1 MLNRNFRQILL
12 LLFTAMLL
20 ASPAL
25 AYKKVKCFMPQ
36 APDINLQGMKRV
48 AILDFESHNDVS
60 AEAGRALAD
69 LMIEFMLME
78 DRGISAIHGGLFGS
92 KKGGVTLVEGLSTR
106 CFDVVERSR
115 MEAVI
120 SELKLGQT
128 GIINESEASQIGEV
142 LGVDF
147 IIMGTVSAEKT
158 DRHSREIHSKVRNKK
173 KITFKVDCIKR
184 KVSVSASIRIV
195 DAKTGKILDTRRA
208 YRKLEDKWCSDRRK
222 DLRDDGEMAGTCVA
236 LIAWEFTNMIN
247 PWYELEVFELD
258 KIKIKEFKKEAD
270 VAALATQKY
279 ELRKAYV
286 IFKKLFDNDP
296 YNPKYLYNLGILYEI
311 SGDFEMAKEMFDG
324 AAMLKDDKRY
334 KRAAERIAR
343 RTNLVPFYASL
354 DMAIVPVDFE
364 SAADDKS
371 LFTEFVKMRG
381 KSQKR
386 YPVYQGPANTS
397 GEVVRIPGEIRLEV
411 LAIEGD
417 WYKIK
422 LPIGGKI
429 GYVHKDQIKK

>member
-1 MLNRNFRQILL
+1 
-12 LLFTAMLL
+12 
-20 ASPAL
+20 
-25 AYKKVKCFMPQ
+25 
-36 APDINLQGMKRV
+36 
-48 AILDFESHNDVS
+48 
-60 AEAGRALAD
+60 
-69 LMIEFMLME
+69 
-78 DRGISAIHGGLFGS
+78 
-92 KKGGVTLVEGLSTR
+92 
-106 CFDVVERSR
+106 
-115 MEAVI
+115 
-120 SELKLGQT
+120 
-128 GIINESEASQIGEV
+128 
-142 LGVDF
+142 
-147 IIMGTVSAEKT
+147 
-158 DRHSREIHSKVRNKK
+158 
-173 KITFKVDCIKR
+173 
-184 KVSVSASIRIV
+184 
-195 DAKTGKILDTRRA
+195 
-208 YRKLEDKWCSDRRK
+208 
-222 DLRDDGEMAGTCVA
+222 
-236 LIAWEFTNMIN
+236 FTNRIN
-247 PWYELEVFELD
+247 PWYELEVFELN